1 MKGFLAVY
9 LREILILK
17 TRLGKVL
24 LSFSINPLL
33 YLFAFGIGLGRGIE
47 VQGVSYLEFL
57 VPGLISATTMLQAF
71 AINVEL
77 NVARFYLKVFEEF
90 QSAPI
95 SIFGYALGE
104 VFFGITRA
112 FLSAFIIL
120 LISYFSG
127 IKLNLAPEFF
137 LFLFLN
143 AFIFASLG
151 LASAM
156 LIKSHGDQT
165 LLTNFIITPMMFLG
179 GTFFPVEKAPSL
191 IRPILEILPLTI
203 VSKNVRSIALFGNYD
218 IMSLLILLGLALLS
232 FSLAYIAVK
241 RAKD

>member
-17 TRLGKVL
+17 NRLGKVL
-24 LSFSINPLL
+24 LSFSVNPLL

-57 VPGLISATTMLQAF
+57 IPGLISATSMLQAF

-77 NVARFYLKVFEEF
+77 NVARFYLKIFEEF

-95 SIFGYALGE
+95 SPLTYSLGE
-104 VFFGITRA
+104 IFFGITRA
-112 FLSAFIIL
+112 FLSVFIIL
-120 LISYFSG
+120 LIAYFSNVR
-127 IKLNLAPEFF
+127 LNLAPEFF
-137 LFLFLN
+137 FFLFLN
-143 AFIFASLG
+143 AFVFASLG
-151 LASAM
+151 LTSAM
-156 LIKSHGDQT
+156 VIKSHGDQT

-179 GTFFPVEKAPSL
+179 GTFFPVENAPSL
-191 IRPILEILPLTI
+191 VRPLLEILPLTI
-203 VSKNVRSIALFGNYD
+203 VSRNVRSIALFGVYD
-218 IMSLLILLGLALLS
+218 EKSLIILFGLALLS
-232 FSLAYIAVK
+232 FCLAYFAVI

>member
-9 LREILILK
+9 LREILILR

-24 LSFSINPLL
+24 LSFSVNPLL

-47 VQGVSYLEFL
+47 VEGVSYLEFL
-57 VPGLISATTMLQAF
+57 VPGLISATSMLQAF
-71 AINVEL
+71 AINIEL

-95 SIFGYALGE
+95 SKVAYALGE
-104 VFFGITRA
+104 IFFGITRA
-112 FLSAFIIL
+112 FMSIFIIL

-127 IKLNLAPEFF
+127 IKLNLALEFF

-191 IRPILEILPLTI
+191 IRPLLEILPLTI
-203 VSKNVRSIALFGNYD
+203 VSKNVRSIALFSNYD
-218 IMSLLILLGLALLS
+218 PMSLLILIGLALLS
-232 FSLAYIAVK
+232 FSLAYFAVK

>member
-9 LREILILK
+9 LREILILR

-24 LSFSINPLL
+24 LSFSVNPLL

-47 VQGVSYLEFL
+47 VEGVSYLEFL
-57 VPGLISATTMLQAF
+57 VPGLISATSMLQAF

-95 SIFGYALGE
+95 SKVAYALGE
-104 VFFGITRA
+104 IFFGITRA
-112 FLSAFIIL
+112 FMSIFIIL

-127 IKLNLAPEFF
+127 IKLNLALEFF

-191 IRPILEILPLTI
+191 IRPLLEILPLTI
-203 VSKNVRSIALFGNYD
+203 VSKNVRSIALFSNYD
-218 IMSLLILLGLALLS
+218 PMSLLILIGLALLS
-232 FSLAYIAVK
+232 FSLAYFAVK